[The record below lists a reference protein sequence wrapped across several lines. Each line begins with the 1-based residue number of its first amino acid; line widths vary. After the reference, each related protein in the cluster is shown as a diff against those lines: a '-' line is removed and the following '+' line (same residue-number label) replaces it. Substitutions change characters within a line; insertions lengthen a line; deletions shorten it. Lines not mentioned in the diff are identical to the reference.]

1 VGEPKGSKDEVSF
14 MLAPFTPSLWL
25 AFVGV
30 MMVVAVVHWLC
41 YVALSVALHTQ
52 TRRSNGL
59 LTSVWDLLELLL
71 NQVRYTSKFPLHS
84 G

>member
-1 VGEPKGSKDEVSF
+1 VGEPKGSKDDVNF
-14 MLAPFTPSLWL
+14 VLAPFTPSLWL